1 MLEVFDQLFFSVD
14 FATATV
20 RLSVAL
26 IFASIGEL
34 FAERSGVVNIG
45 LEGMM
50 LIGAFMGV
58 VGSFLG
64 GSAWW
69 GLPMAIL
76 GGALAALLL
85 AHVSI
90 TLAGD
95 QIVCGVA
102 LNIAIL
108 GLTTFLSRTLWGV
121 GKSPEVA
128 QFKAIHIA
136 GLSDLPVIGELFF
149 RYSPLTYIAFLC
161 LPLTAW
167 VLLRTRWGLSIS
179 AVGEHPRAAD
189 SVGISVFRTRYL
201 TVILSGMFDDFPDF
215 PLIVSHLGANLH
227 YMCERIGNASH
238 LGSAKAGVMEYLRR
252 FYYDTAGP
260 VPAAAV
266 GCALQMFSSEKIL
279 FGSDYPFG
287 PGHGEAFIRKGIAC
301 IEDQA
306 CGDEEKEAMFSGN
319 ARGILGL

>member
-85 AHVSI
+85 AYVSI

-201 TVILSGMFDDFPDF
+201 TVILSGMFAALGGAYLSIGHLNTFVEGMTGGRGFIALAIVIVAKWFPYRTVVIVLCFGAAEALSFRLEAIGVPIPSQIFRMF
-215 PLIVSHLGANLH
+215 PYVFVLLF
-227 YMCERIGNASH
+227 Y
-238 LGSAKAGVMEYLRR
+238 AGLVGKTR
-252 FYYDTAGP
+252 P
-260 VPAAAV
+260 PAAIT
-266 GCALQMFSSEKIL
+266 LPYLK
-279 FGSDYPFG
+279 D
-287 PGHGEAFIRKGIAC
+287 
-301 IEDQA
+301 
-306 CGDEEKEAMFSGN
+306 
-319 ARGILGL
+319 